1 MEPPPREPSPP
12 GTSPPEH
19 DRRFCPPSPSQSSSS
34 PLSTR
39 RSSPRSPS
47 LSFFFPF
54 CFQTFAPTTSCVPLA
69 AGRWSLSPLF
79 TDARDRFMLRQQP
92 GGFYS
97 GRLRFLGPPFSGSP
111 KGHFNKKRG
120 NLSCASPA
128 RLISFFFLFFFGQRR
143 NRGEIDF
150 TEIVLPKPQKESRF
164 PFLTRPS

>member
-19 DRRFCPPSPSQSSSS
+19 DQRSSPPSPSQSSSS
-34 PLSTR
+34 PLGTR

-47 LSFFFPF
+47 LSFFFSVLFSNLRSHYKLCDPRGRPLRSSLLSSLTVVIAF
-54 CFQTFAPTTSCVPLA
+54 CC
-69 AGRWSLSPLF
+69 
-79 TDARDRFMLRQQP
+79 DKQP

-120 NLSCASPA
+120 NLPCASPA
-128 RLISFFFLFFFGQRR
+128 RLISFFFSSFFRSETKPGWRSISLKLCSPETPKKR
-143 NRGEIDF
+143 VDF
-150 TEIVLPKPQKESRF
+150 
-164 PFLTRPS
+164 PS